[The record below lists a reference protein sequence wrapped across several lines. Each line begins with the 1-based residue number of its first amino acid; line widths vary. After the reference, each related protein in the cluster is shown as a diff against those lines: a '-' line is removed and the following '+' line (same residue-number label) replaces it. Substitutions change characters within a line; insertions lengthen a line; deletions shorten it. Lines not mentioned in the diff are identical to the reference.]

1 MRQCHVSG
9 LIKLELHSLIKSN
22 KHCSVHG
29 VYVPLEKGRKR
40 LGVSRNEKVLF
51 PRISSTVPS
60 PSQATNCTA
69 HHQQKE
75 QPTIRLKLG
84 K

>member
-1 MRQCHVSG
+1 MWQCHVSG

-29 VYVPLEKGRKR
+29 VYIPLEKGRKS
-40 LGVSRNEKVLF
+40 VSRNEKVLF
-51 PRISSTVPS
+51 PRISSTGPS